1 MSNALMTKFLAGI
14 AATLVGLSHANDG
27 DPSVLRSQKD
37 AAREREWL
45 LTPKGVVVFE
55 RKARATPTVVPL
67 ADWVWAAEA
76 YMCPPDLALGPN
88 GEALVTSNVVPILWR
103 VDPISL
109 TVTKH
114 PLAVDAHATKD
125 VGFTGLAYAPTL
137 GGYFAVSEFGALWR
151 IDPLLRRA
159 QAVALE
165 PALPRGCSLSAS
177 TRPPRDRSRR
187 AFRLHAHAGGRQWDI
202 HFAPD
207 YRSAY
212 ARPSAVIP
220 ER

>member
-1 MSNALMTKFLAGI
+1 MSNALVRELLAGL
-14 AATLVGLSHANDG
+14 AATLVGLAHANDG
-27 DPSVLRSQKD
+27 DPNILRSQKD

-45 LTPKGVVVFE
+45 LTPKGVVLFD
-55 RKARATPTVVPL
+55 RKARPTPTLVPL
-67 ADWVWAAEA
+67 PDWVWATEA
-76 YMCPPDLALGPN
+76 YMCPPDLALGPK

-103 VDPISL
+103 VDPVSL

-114 PLAVDAHATKD
+114 SLTVDAHVAKD
-125 VGFTGLAYAPTL
+125 VGFTGLTYAPAL
-137 GGYFAVSEFGALWR
+137 GVYFAVSEFGALWR

-165 PALPRGCSLSAS
+165 PAIPRVCDLRTHRG
-177 TRPPRDRSRR
+177 
-187 AFRLHAHAGGRQWDI
+187 FRLTAYAAGRQWDI

-212 ARPSAVIP
+212 ARPAQP
-220 ER
+220 R